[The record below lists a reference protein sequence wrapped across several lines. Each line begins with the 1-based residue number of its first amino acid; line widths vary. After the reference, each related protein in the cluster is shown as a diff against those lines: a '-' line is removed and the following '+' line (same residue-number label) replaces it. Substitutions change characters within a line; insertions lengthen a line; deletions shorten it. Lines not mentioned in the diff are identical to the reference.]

1 MGVAAV
7 GAVTLT
13 VVFSSTFLQLYRLE
27 REAARLEQLQR
38 DLEVQNAQLREE
50 IKLLH
55 TPQYIEKLARE
66 QLGLVKPGEIA
77 LLLIQ
82 SPTDPSPRRPPS
94 NGTDTPS
101 PQAGAGRQPPPTRP
115 GWVGGVCKVLGLNER
130 GKLDLSVKQAL
141 SPEERVAR
149 ARAKT
154 SFEDKL
160 KAFLKE
166 SEERLLDL
174 KRNTEAKRGGGKK
187 RK

>member
-1 MGVAAV
+1 MSRAIRTRDPGTVAPSTSQRLEQISAWAWELSHTTTGGPVRAAGVFPGGSSWGAAV
-7 GAVTLT
+7 GAVTLI
-13 VVFSSTFLQLYRLE
+13 VIFSSTFLQLYRLE

-82 SPTDPSPRRPPS
+82 SPTDPSPRRPSS

-101 PQAGAGRQPPPTRP
+101 AQDGAGRQPPPTRP
-115 GWVGGVCKVLGLNER
+115 GWVGRVWNVLRSLF
-130 GKLDLSVKQAL
+130 D
-141 SPEERVAR
+141 
-149 ARAKT
+149 
-154 SFEDKL
+154 
-160 KAFLKE
+160 
-166 SEERLLDL
+166 
-174 KRNTEAKRGGGKK
+174 
-187 RK
+187 